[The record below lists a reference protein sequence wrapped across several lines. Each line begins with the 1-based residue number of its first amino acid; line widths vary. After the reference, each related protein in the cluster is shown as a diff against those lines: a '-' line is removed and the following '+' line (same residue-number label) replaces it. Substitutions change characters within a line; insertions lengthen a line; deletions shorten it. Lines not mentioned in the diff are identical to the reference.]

1 MENEIIETKNK
12 PNNPNNINYVH
23 FENEYLKYPKK
34 ISPKGSDD
42 SRNYRYELETN
53 KLSTC
58 DEKIPNINI
67 KNDSMILY
75 QEKLK
80 KFQRKNKRE
89 FSASEIMMSSEK
101 INDKNTDNYSYV
113 SMGKLKLKLKSK
125 YPTSRAQSSLNI
137 NKFVNITKLKLGKK
151 DKKKKVT
158 FKKTFATIIDVES
171 FKKYNVENSMLN
183 KTEKDNTKCTCSII

>member
-1 MENEIIETKNK
+1 MINENIENKNK
-12 PNNPNNINYVH
+12 LNNPNNIKYVH
-23 FENEYLKYPKK
+23 FEDEYLKYPKK
-34 ISPKGSDD
+34 ISTKGSDD
-42 SRNYRYELETN
+42 TRNYKYELETN
-53 KLSTC
+53 KLSSTS

-80 KFQRKNKRE
+80 KYKRKNRRE
-89 FSASEIMMSSEK
+89 LSESEIMMSSEK
-101 INDKNTDNYSYV
+101 INDKNTDNYSYNP
-113 SMGKLKLKLKSK
+113 MGKLKLK
-125 YPTSRAQSSLNI
+125 YPTSKALSSLNI

-171 FKKYNVENSMLN
+171 FKKYNAGNNMLN
-183 KTEKDNTKCTCSII
+183 KSEKDNTKCTCSII